1 MPEHTGSKRIANA
14 PYCYKYPR
22 PAVTADI
29 VLFRMPDDDLQVLL
43 IKRAHDPFKGKWALP
58 GGFVDENEPLEHAA
72 LRELEEETGLKR
84 IRLEQVAAFGDPG
97 RDPRGHTVSIV
108 FVGVLHNNRKVK
120 AGDDAAEAEW
130 HPALQP
136 PPLAF
141 DHNKILSAALEHV
154 FGKGLAKP
162 SKIQKL
168 TKPAGRRR

>member
-1 MPEHTGSKRIANA
+1 MPG
-14 PYCYKYPR
+14 
-22 PAVTADI
+22 
-29 VLFRMPDDDLQVLL
+29 DDLQVLL
-43 IKRAHDPFKGKWALP
+43 IKRANDPFKGKWALP

-130 HPALQP
+130 HPALRP

-141 DHNKILSAALEHV
+141 DHNKILSTALRHV
-154 FGKGLAKP
+154 FGKGFTEGPAKP
-162 SKIQKL
+162 SKTQKL